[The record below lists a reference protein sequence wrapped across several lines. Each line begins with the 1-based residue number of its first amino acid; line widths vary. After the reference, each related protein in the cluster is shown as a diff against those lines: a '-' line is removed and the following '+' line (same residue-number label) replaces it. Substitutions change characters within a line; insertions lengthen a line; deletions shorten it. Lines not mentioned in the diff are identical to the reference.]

1 MDNLGVFPVYGLVF
15 KIGTKGKASKDS
27 DMTEIAD
34 MESFEISID
43 GGVQD
48 WTPMTTKGWG
58 RTLMTSKKFK
68 VSLKGKRNIGDPGN
82 DYVASVAWKDGLE
95 CSTKALIEF
104 PDGATLKY
112 DCVLDVKSVY
122 GGDSTSVAPLEF
134 DMVGDGRPVYT
145 PGDSGSDNKSSSD
158 NKASSGK

>member
-1 MDNLGVFPVYGLVF
+1 MSSLGVFPVYGLVF
-15 KIGTKGKASKDS
+15 KIGTKGKASKES
-27 DMTEIAD
+27 DMEEIAD

-48 WTPMTTKGWG
+48 WTPMTTKGWA
-58 RTLMTSKKFK
+58 RSLMTAKKFK

-82 DYVASVAWKDGLE
+82 DYVAGIAWKDGLD
-95 CSTKALIEF
+95 CSTKASVDF
-104 PDGATLKY
+104 PDGATLVY
-112 DCVLDVKSVY
+112 DCVLDVKSIY

-145 PGDSGSDNKSSSD
+145 PAVGTATGE
-158 NKASSGK
+158 

>member
-15 KIGTKGKASKDS
+15 KIGTKGKDSKDS

-158 NKASSGK
+158 NKARSGK